1 MNNTIQNNTPKV
13 TSRIDYLNPEKN
25 DIFKAVATIT
35 IADAF
40 QIHGIK
46 VVYRNDGLSVGMPT
60 KPYKN
65 KTGEKRYVETC
76 HPVSAEMRSAISESV
91 LAEYKQ
97 AVKEAEKAS
106 EAPEAESAVSPA
118 SEADQEPSEDSEDE
132 EDEEVPVMSMA

>member
-1 MNNTIQNNTPKV
+1 MSTNINTPKV

-46 VVYRNDGLSVGMPT
+46 VVYRNNGLNVGMPT
-60 KPYKN
+60 KSYTN
-65 KTGEKRYVETC
+65 KAGETKRVETC
-76 HPVSAEMRSAISESV
+76 HPVTADMRYAISESV
-91 LAEYKQ
+91 LAEYEK

-106 EAPEAESAVSPA
+106 EAPQAESAVSPA
-118 SEADQEPSEDSEDE
+118 YETDQEPSEDSEDE